1 MYLFPGDGRESCH
14 VAKGST
20 DYLRQGMKDSAVCH
34 AVVAFPD
41 VMAGDNDENSIFE
54 SKRAKCEIGSGKFF
68 SLSCQKSTKPFL
80 DMCRKKL
87 HSNATMTTDSL
98 LSLSPS
104 LFLSLKHFSHSG
116 YLRLF
121 FFHSIIILTT
131 LSQPGKGQKKE
142 ERGDKCQIG
151 HKPAWHPLSM
161 SPASISPFVL
171 RHFSRTRIFQ
181 IPAAVSNQQEIIK
194 PLEKEKKKLPKM
206 IDRGGGEKKI

>member
-98 LSLSPS
+98 LSLSLSLSLPEALLPFGLFATL
-104 LFLSLKHFSHSG
+104 LFLQYHHLNNT
-116 YLRLF
+116 
-121 FFHSIIILTT
+121 I
-131 LSQPGKGQKKE
+131 SQPGKGKK
-142 ERGDKCQIG
+142 RRKRRQVSDRTQASMASTIDVASLNITFC
-151 HKPAWHPLSM
+151 PA
-161 SPASISPFVL
+161 PFL
-171 RHFSRTRIFQ
+171 KDSDFPDT
-181 IPAAVSNQQEIIK
+181 
-194 PLEKEKKKLPKM
+194 
-206 IDRGGGEKKI
+206 GGCK

>member
-98 LSLSPS
+98 LSLS
-104 LFLSLKHFSHSG
+104 LSLSLPETLLPFGLFATLLFSQYHH
-116 YLRLF
+116 LNNTFATR
-121 FFHSIIILTT
+121 
-131 LSQPGKGQKKE
+131 KGQKK
-142 ERGDKCQIG
+142 K
-151 HKPAWHPLSM
+151 
-161 SPASISPFVL
+161 
-171 RHFSRTRIFQ
+171 
-181 IPAAVSNQQEIIK
+181 
-194 PLEKEKKKLPKM
+194 KEATSA
-206 IDRGGGEKKI
+206 R

>member
-1 MYLFPGDGRESCH
+1 MANDMYLFSGHRRESCH
-14 VAKGST
+14 VAKGSA

-98 LSLSPS
+98 LSLS
-104 LFLSLKHFSHSG
+104 LSLSLPETLLPFGLFATLLFSQYHH
-116 YLRLF
+116 LNNTFATR
-121 FFHSIIILTT
+121 
-131 LSQPGKGQKKE
+131 KGQKK
-142 ERGDKCQIG
+142 K
-151 HKPAWHPLSM
+151 
-161 SPASISPFVL
+161 
-171 RHFSRTRIFQ
+171 
-181 IPAAVSNQQEIIK
+181 
-194 PLEKEKKKLPKM
+194 KEATSA
-206 IDRGGGEKKI
+206 R

>member
-104 LFLSLKHFSHSG
+104 HFLSLKHFSHSG

-131 LSQPGKGQKKE
+131 LSQPGKGKK
-142 ERGDKCQIG
+142 RRKRRQVPD
-151 HKPAWHPLSM
+151 
-161 SPASISPFVL
+161 
-171 RHFSRTRIFQ
+171 RTRASMASTIDVASLNITFC
-181 IPAAVSNQQEIIK
+181 PAPFLKDSDF
-194 PLEKEKKKLPKM
+194 P
-206 IDRGGGEKKI
+206 DTGGCK